1 MPAEHRLPLPPLP
14 KSTDDRQGL
23 PRGVFVNATQSFVDT
38 LAAQLSGR
46 RVLEVFS
53 GNGFLAAHLSQRGIQ
68 ITATSL
74 RSGHDAHADGFFHEV
89 EESDAR
95 EAVLRHGEQHDV
107 LLMAWPTVTEA
118 AIEAVRLW
126 AELAHARGCPGD
138 LVFVGEVTDYQKNHL
153 GGCATDAFFEEV
165 EMIEEIPGY
174 AGNALEK
181 AFWGRHAGRKDLT
194 SEFQGFTIKR

>member
-1 MPAEHRLPLPPLP
+1 MPAERRLPLPPLP
-14 KSTDDRQGL
+14 TIVNGRQGL

-53 GNGFLAAHLSQRGIQ
+53 GNGFLAAHLAKCGIQ

-74 RSGHDAHADGFFHEV
+74 RSGHDAHAYGFFHDV
-89 EESDAR
+89 EECDAR

-118 AIEAVRLW
+118 AIQAVRLW
-126 AELAHARGCPGD
+126 VELAHAMGRPGD
-138 LVFVGEVTDYQKNHL
+138 LVFVGEVTDYRKNHL

-165 EMIEEIPGY
+165 EIFEEIPVY
-174 AGNALEK
+174 AGNMLEK
-181 AFWGRHAGRKDLT
+181 AFWGRYC
-194 SEFQGFTIKR
+194 KRAAQSLPCFSRR

>member
-1 MPAEHRLPLPPLP
+1 MPAEHRLPLPSLP
-14 KSTDDRQGL
+14 KTVDGRQGL
-23 PRGVFVNATQSFVDT
+23 PRGVFVRATESFVDT
-38 LAAQLSGR
+38 LAEQLAGR